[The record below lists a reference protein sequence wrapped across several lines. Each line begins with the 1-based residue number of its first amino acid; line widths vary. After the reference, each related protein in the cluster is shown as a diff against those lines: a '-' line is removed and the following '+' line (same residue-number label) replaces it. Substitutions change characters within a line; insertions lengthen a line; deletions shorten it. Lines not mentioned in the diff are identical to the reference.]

1 MTTAA
6 TLTGVCPECETDLTT
21 PPMVDGETLSCPE
34 CMLTLRV
41 EDVADGTL
49 SLQMVEV
56 QLRDWGQ

>member
-1 MTTAA
+1 MSTS
-6 TLTGVCPECETDLTT
+6 TLTGICPECETDLTT
-21 PPMVDGETLSCPE
+21 PPMVQGETMSCPE

-41 EDVADGTL
+41 EDVVDGAL

>member
-1 MTTAA
+1 MSTA
-6 TLTGVCPECETDLTT
+6 TLTGTCPECETDLTV
-21 PPMVDGETLSCPE
+21 PPLTQGETLSCPE

-41 EDVADGTL
+41 EDVRDGEL

>member
-1 MTTAA
+1 MSTAL
-6 TLTGVCPECETDLTT
+6 LTGVCTDCKTALTV
-21 PPMVDGETLSCPE
+21 PPMVQGETLSCPE

-41 EDVADGTL
+41 EEIQNGRL

>member
-1 MTTAA
+1 MSTS
-6 TLTGVCPECETDLTT
+6 TLTGVCPECETSLTT
-21 PPMVDGETLSCPE
+21 PPIVPGETMSCPE

-41 EDVADGTL
+41 ENVQDGRI